1 MAETTHTRGTFAKVR
16 PFLRTYRKK
25 LIGLVT
31 LTALLSILAMLP
43 PLLTR
48 ATINRVIAN
57 GEHDLLPL
65 LALFML
71 LIPLLHA
78 LCSYLQVLGVALVGQ
93 SFVMDVRRRVYE
105 HLLRLGMPF
114 FGKNNT
120 GKLVN
125 RLMGDSSV
133 MQQILTVTSVQ
144 IISDLI
150 CALFAISATL
160 IINWRLALPL
170 ILFVALFVLNYRT
183 SIGSIRKAT
192 RGFRGAED
200 RVASGVQTRLTAN
213 LTVKTFGAEIRENSI
228 FRGDSDASLELMREG
243 RIATSRFGLN
253 TELLKETGHVI
264 IYFLGC
270 WMVLREQADYGDV
283 IAFTAYTMQLLMPAV
298 RFSNI
303 AQQLQNVKISADRL
317 FEILDDKPTIV
328 QDPHPVRLS
337 KPTGRIELQ
346 NVHFHYVQGKPILRG
361 VSITADPGQTIALV
375 GPTGC
380 GKSTILSLLMRLYDI
395 SDGTITLDGVEI
407 RKLHL
412 RDLRKAFGIVLQES
426 LLFQVSIAD
435 NIRYSRQNAT
445 LAEIEHAARIAEI
458 HNDIVK
464 LPHGY
469 DSVVGDRDIQ
479 LSVGQKQRISIA
491 RAVLADPTILIM
503 DEATSALDSE
513 SEKAIQIAMER
524 FLKGR
529 TSFIVAHRLS
539 TIRNADKIVLLGA
552 GKIDEIGSHDELMAL
567 PHGKYRELYERHAG
581 RGSLSEEES

>member
-1 MAETTHTRGTFAKVR
+1 VAETTHTRGTFAKVR

>member
-1 MAETTHTRGTFAKVR
+1 
-16 PFLRTYRKK
+16 
-25 LIGLVT
+25 
-31 LTALLSILAMLP
+31 
-43 PLLTR
+43 
-48 ATINRVIAN
+48 
-57 GEHDLLPL
+57 
-65 LALFML
+65 
-71 LIPLLHA
+71 
-78 LCSYLQVLGVALVGQ
+78 
-93 SFVMDVRRRVYE
+93 
-105 HLLRLGMPF
+105 
-114 FGKNNT
+114 
-120 GKLVN
+120 
-125 RLMGDSSV
+125 
-133 MQQILTVTSVQ
+133 
-144 IISDLI
+144 
-150 CALFAISATL
+150 
-160 IINWRLALPL
+160 
-170 ILFVALFVLNYRT
+170 VALFVLNYRT